1 MLTRALG
8 RRRRRFVE
16 EKAIC
21 VAVKVRSTS
30 WAAPVTR
37 AAKHMA
43 KWHRIVRPDANSR
56 TTGIEVA
63 DALSRLIVGE
73 RVLFVYSES
82 THLPQQALAAID
94 FIVELHSIE
103 VSDIAH
109 AIRVIARG
117 SARELSGLQLKRLE
131 LPDAMSAIRAGTTAA
146 SCLRR
151 LRAAVPEP
159 TNDPMVAGAPLLE
172 ALHGYGAAQDWGQQL
187 VGDLRLW
194 REGKLDFTAIQGR
207 AILAGPPGVGKSTF
221 VRSLARSA
229 GVPLVASSVGKM
241 FATSPGYLDSIVKAI
256 DGLFATARAAGDT
269 CIVFLDE
276 LEAFPSRESLDG
288 RHASWWTP
296 VVTHVLTS
304 LDSALS
310 ADAARLVVIGA
321 TNYPNRLDP
330 ALVRKGRL
338 DRTIWIDLPDEE
350 ALVGI
355 FRQHLGG
362 DLSGAA
368 LEGLA
373 ALAVGSTGADV
384 AGYVRGARAL
394 ARQAGRALTMQDL
407 VDEVVPPS
415 DLPEEDRWRACV
427 HESGHAIACL
437 VMRTGRLMSVSVAGQ
452 SRNGGGRVVMETA
465 KGIIGPEAIDGVVVQ
480 ALAGRAAEQLVFG
493 SASGGAGGAPDSD
506 LAKATSLVAAAHLSL
521 GLRGSILY
529 SADPQDALS
538 IARRTPGVMAAI
550 GRELDQHYATAQQL
564 VASHLESIL
573 ALARMVCERRVVSG
587 EVARTIFDGL
597 RPEGR
602 NLDRA

>member
-1 MLTRALG
+1 
-8 RRRRRFVE
+8 
-16 EKAIC
+16 
-21 VAVKVRSTS
+21 
-30 WAAPVTR
+30 
-37 AAKHMA
+37 
-43 KWHRIVRPDANSR
+43 
-56 TTGIEVA
+56 
-63 DALSRLIVGE
+63 
-73 RVLFVYSES
+73 
-82 THLPQQALAAID
+82 
-94 FIVELHSIE
+94 
-103 VSDIAH
+103 
-109 AIRVIARG
+109 
-117 SARELSGLQLKRLE
+117 
-131 LPDAMSAIRAGTTAA
+131 
-146 SCLRR
+146 
-151 LRAAVPEP
+151 
-159 TNDPMVAGAPLLE
+159 
-172 ALHGYGAAQDWGQQL
+172 
-187 VGDLRLW
+187 
-194 REGKLDFTAIQGR
+194 
-207 AILAGPPGVGKSTF
+207 
-221 VRSLARSA
+221 
-229 GVPLVASSVGKM
+229 
-241 FATSPGYLDSIVKAI
+241 
-256 DGLFATARAAGDT
+256 
-269 CIVFLDE
+269 
-276 LEAFPSRESLDG
+276 
-288 RHASWWTP
+288 
-296 VVTHVLTS
+296 
-304 LDSALS
+304 
-310 ADAARLVVIGA
+310 
-321 TNYPNRLDP
+321 
-330 ALVRKGRL
+330 
-338 DRTIWIDLPDEE
+338 
-350 ALVGI
+350 
-355 FRQHLGG
+355 
-362 DLSGAA
+362 
-368 LEGLA
+368 
-373 ALAVGSTGADV
+373 V